1 VAPGGPAD
9 APLVL
14 VVDDDATVREVLTR
28 FLTREGFSVVAVEG
42 GLHALDRARALRP
55 AAITLD
61 VLMADL
67 DGWTVLAALKGDP
80 ALSDIPVVLVT
91 IVDEKARGFA
101 LGAADY
107 LVKPVDRDRLVSLL
121 RRLCGRRAGHLL
133 VVEDD
138 MLTRSLIRQALEREG
153 WTVDEADN
161 GRTGLARAAAVS
173 PDAIVLDLMMP
184 EMDGFEFLEAL
195 RAQPARRDVPVL
207 VVTAMDLTEED
218 RRRLDGGVRR
228 ILQKGAYGRDDLLRE
243 VAALLAA
250 SVRARAPS
258 PPG

>member
-1 VAPGGPAD
+1 
-9 APLVL
+9 
-14 VVDDDATVREVLTR
+14 
-28 FLTREGFSVVAVEG
+28 
-42 GLHALDRARALRP
+42 
-55 AAITLD
+55 
-61 VLMADL
+61 
-67 DGWTVLAALKGDP
+67 
-80 ALSDIPVVLVT
+80 
-91 IVDEKARGFA
+91 
-101 LGAADY
+101 
-107 LVKPVDRDRLVSLL
+107 
-121 RRLCGRRAGHLL
+121 
-133 VVEDD
+133 
-138 MLTRSLIRQALEREG
+138 
-153 WTVDEADN
+153 
-161 GRTGLARAAAVS
+161 
-173 PDAIVLDLMMP
+173 MMP